1 MNTGWSC
8 RRSVWLAVACAALV
22 AGALPAARVWAAVEP
37 TEAEGEAFRAA
48 VAHVAGAVVRIE
60 PLGDVAAAKDAVAM
74 GPSTG
79 LVVDPS
85 GLILATTFAVPET
98 ASTVIVV
105 TPAGARTTARPLG
118 RDAARGV
125 VLLATDPLPDVP
137 RLDVASRR
145 NLRPGQWAIAVGRA
159 WKATEPSMA
168 IGVVSAVERAWGLAV
183 QTDASVSPM
192 NYGGPLVDIAGRV
205 IGIVVPLPA
214 ETAGLTSGTELYDA
228 GIGFAVPLEDI
239 LHELPRLR
247 AGESTLPGLLGI
259 SYLSR
264 DRINGAP
271 VIASV
276 RQGSPAARAGLRGGD
291 RIVAVDGRPT
301 RRIAD
306 VRHAIVPRH
315 AGDALTIAVERSTA
329 QGDVTMDVTATLAA
343 RLPPWR
349 RAILG
354 VVGAE
359 SSTEVEWVVPGGPA
373 DVAGVV
379 AGDRIVGMAAPSQGV
394 EATQPTSSSLAGTLA
409 GCEPGDDVR
418 LMLGRSGGDV
428 EVEVTLAE
436 MLRQVPDAS
445 VPVAAGDPLVGPLD
459 AGRIARLEAA
469 EIADPAVAVIPSGTA
484 PAPLIIACGSP
495 RGRVE
500 EADAI
505 AWKAVAA
512 MSGVAVIVPGS
523 SDPRQWSAD
532 DVPGVL
538 RGIQALDAMRPVDP
552 ARIAVV
558 GSGAGGGFAWL
569 VAERLGPACRG
580 VAVLDAPIPRQVTIT
595 DAEPGDAR
603 WILMG
608 GSSAESVSRLAPD
621 RMRLEA
627 AGHAVGSLPMASE
640 LPRELLVRWATLLGV
655 W

>member
-1 MNTGWSC
+1 M
-8 RRSVWLAVACAALV
+8 
-22 AGALPAARVWAAVEP
+22 
-37 TEAEGEAFRAA
+37 
-48 VAHVAGAVVRIE
+48 
-60 PLGDVAAAKDAVAM
+60 
-74 GPSTG
+74 
-79 LVVDPS
+79 
-85 GLILATTFAVPET
+85 
-98 ASTVIVV
+98 
-105 TPAGARTTARPLG
+105 
-118 RDAARGV
+118 
-125 VLLATDPLPDVP
+125 
-137 RLDVASRR
+137 
-145 NLRPGQWAIAVGRA
+145 
-159 WKATEPSMA
+159 
-168 IGVVSAVERAWGLAV
+168 
-183 QTDASVSPM
+183 
-192 NYGGPLVDIAGRV
+192 
-205 IGIVVPLPA
+205 
-214 ETAGLTSGTELYDA
+214 
-228 GIGFAVPLEDI
+228 
-239 LHELPRLR
+239 
-247 AGESTLPGLLGI
+247 
-259 SYLSR
+259 
-264 DRINGAP
+264 
-271 VIASV
+271 
-276 RQGSPAARAGLRGGD
+276 
-291 RIVAVDGRPT
+291 
-301 RRIAD
+301 
-306 VRHAIVPRH
+306 
-315 AGDALTIAVERSTA
+315 
-329 QGDVTMDVTATLAA
+329 
-343 RLPPWR
+343 
-349 RAILG
+349 
-354 VVGAE
+354 
-359 SSTEVEWVVPGGPA
+359 
-373 DVAGVV
+373 AGVV